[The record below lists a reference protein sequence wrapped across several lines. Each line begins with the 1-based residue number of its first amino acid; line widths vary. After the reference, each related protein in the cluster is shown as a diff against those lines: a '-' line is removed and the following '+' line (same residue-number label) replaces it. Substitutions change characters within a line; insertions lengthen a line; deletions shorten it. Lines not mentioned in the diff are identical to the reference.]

1 VQKPGV
7 SEGFI
12 VGLRFWLFFLV
23 VFALIGYSA
32 FMSILLGAI
41 GALAAGFIQAWNT
54 SKATDPAKPEADAS
68 KVVPEGEI
76 DDAPPRKQR
85 SRYKQK
91 KQRKPP
97 QRPQRRSRQRDARP
111 ISRFFG
117 RRSS

>member
-7 SEGFI
+7 SEGFS

-23 VFALIGYSA
+23 VFAFIGYSA
-32 FMSILLGAI
+32 FMSIILGAI
-41 GALAAGFIQAWNT
+41 GGLAAGFIQAWNT

-68 KVVPEGEI
+68 KVVPEGEV
-76 DDAPPRKQR
+76 DAPPRKQR
-85 SRYKQK
+85 SRYKHK

-97 QRPQRRSRQRDARP
+97 QRRSRQRDTRP